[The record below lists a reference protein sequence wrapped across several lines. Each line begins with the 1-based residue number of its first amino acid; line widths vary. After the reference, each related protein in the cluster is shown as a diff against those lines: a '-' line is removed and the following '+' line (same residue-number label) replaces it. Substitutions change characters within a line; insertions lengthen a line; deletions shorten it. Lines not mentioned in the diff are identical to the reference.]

1 MRRGVRTGIAV
12 AVAIAA
18 AAGGVVI
25 ALAGQTHRAPARVD
39 GSLGPTNPSKR
50 IAVSLILRVPRQGE
64 LARYLNTKHQPTLP
78 PREFGRRFGM
88 SARRIQ
94 DLERQLKTRRLKVAR
109 TFPQRTA
116 MQITG
121 TVGELENVF
130 STRLVNRV
138 DAHGEHYYA
147 PASAPRIPAW
157 LSGEVNGVTG
167 LNTRPVLR
175 AADVPAGGL
184 DPQTLA
190 RAYNFAPL
198 KAQRITGAGQTVA
211 VVSFDSFAD
220 QDLSSYEAKFGI
232 QGPPVQHVRVSGG
245 TLPGE
250 GQQEVNLDVDTIRAI
265 APGAQI
271 LDYEAPQGTV
281 TMADVINQI
290 VADGRAHVISTSW
303 GRCDLLVPD
312 AARMADENALAAAR
326 AAGITVFA
334 ASGDNGAYD
343 CQAEDLSDQRLS
355 VDWPAASGSVVAVGG
370 TRLAV
375 RQDRSYLAEYG
386 WEDTLKGDGSGGG
399 LASVTQRPAW
409 QIGPGVQNQFSDGRR
424 QLPDVAGPGDPDS
437 GMVVVSRGRLHEIG
451 GTSAAAPFWA
461 ATLLL
466 AREYGQRHHAA
477 DPGFIAPALYRLAAN
492 PRTANAFHRA
502 IRGGNRRFGVTAG
515 WNYVDGLGSP
525 DVALLARELAA
536 PGAAGG
542 AGSAR

>member
-1 MRRGVRTGIAV
+1 MRRGVARVVGMTAALAV
-12 AVAIAA
+12 AAVLLA
-18 AAGGVVI
+18 
-25 ALAGQTHRAPARVD
+25 ALASPSHPAPPPLDRT
-39 GSLGPTNPSKR
+39 LGPTNPSKR
-50 IAVSLILRVPRQGE
+50 IAISLILRVRGQQE
-64 LARYLNTKHQPTLP
+64 LARYLNGAHQPTLQP
-78 PREFGRRFGM
+78 QQFGRRYGL
-88 SARRIQ
+88 SDARLR
-94 DLERQLKTRRLKVAR
+94 DLKAQLTARQLTIAR

-138 DAHGEHYYA
+138 DAHGARYYA
-147 PASAPRIPAW
+147 PRTTPTLPAW
-157 LSGEVNGVTG
+157 LTRYATGVTG

-190 RAYNFAPL
+190 RAYNFAAL
-198 KAQRITGAGQTVA
+198 RSHGITGAGQTVA

-220 QDLSSYEAKFGI
+220 GDLSSYESRFGI
-232 QGPPVQHVRVSGG
+232 RGPSVEHVRVNGG

-250 GQQEVNLDVDTIRAI
+250 GQQEVNLDIDTVRAI

-271 LDYEAPQGTV
+271 LDYEAAHGAV

-290 VADGRAHVISTSW
+290 VADRRARVISTSW

-312 AARMADENALAAAR
+312 AARIADENALAAAR

-343 CQAEDLSDQRLS
+343 CQAEDLSDQRPS
-355 VDWPAASGSVVAVGG
+355 VDWPAASASVVAVGG

-375 RQDRSYLAEYG
+375 RQDGSYLAEYG
-386 WEDTLKGDGSGGG
+386 WEDVLKGDGGGG
-399 LASVTQRPAW
+399 GVASVTERPAW
-409 QIGPGVQNQFSDGRR
+409 QTGPGVQNQFSDGHR
-424 QLPDVAGPGDPDS
+424 QLPDVAGPADPDS
-437 GMVVVSRGRLHEIG
+437 GMVVFSRGRVHEIG

-466 AREYGQRHHAA
+466 AREYAQRHHAA

-492 PRTANAFHRA
+492 SRTANAFHRA
-502 IRGGNRRFGVTAG
+502 LRGGNRRFSVTPG

-525 DVALLARELAA
+525 DVAVLARELAA
-536 PGAAGG
+536 PGAAG
-542 AGSAR
+542 AAR